1 MSMRLRRQFL
11 KFTAA
16 SLLAPT
22 AILVSGANSSD
33 DGPFKPLVKALLDIQ
48 KPVPIAVAKYLE
60 AKQFDDY
67 SYYLHLRSA
76 NLSIEDA
83 AAIAGGIR
91 ALHSQP
97 KALLTSFSVSYNTG
111 LQRKGLSSLLSTLPT
126 KHLAA
131 LGVVD
136 CDLDDDSAYLIAEFI
151 SKCQG
156 LRMVC
161 VEENNFS
168 EQAKDSIV
176 KAGSKLAGCTTI
188 V

>member
-1 MSMRLRRQFL
+1 MRQQFL

-16 SLLAPT
+16 SLLTRT
-22 AILVSGANSSD
+22 AILFLGANSSV
-33 DGPFKPLVKALLDIQ
+33 DGPFKPLVKVHLDIQ
-48 KPVPIAVAKYLE
+48 KPVPIAAAKYLE
-60 AKQFDDY
+60 AKQFNDH

-83 AAIAGGIR
+83 AAIAVGIR

-151 SKCQG
+151 SKCQS

-176 KAGSKLAGCTTI
+176 EAGSKLAGCTTI

>member
-1 MSMRLRRQFL
+1 MS
-11 KFTAA
+11 
-16 SLLAPT
+16 S
-22 AILVSGANSSD
+22 ANSSV
-33 DGPFKPLVKALLDIQ
+33 DGSFKPLVKALRDIQ
-48 KPVPIAVAKYLE
+48 KPVLIAVANYLE

-76 NLSIEDA
+76 DMSIEDA
-83 AAIAGGIR
+83 ASIAGGIR

-97 KALLTSFSVSYNTG
+97 KALLTSFSVSYTTG

-136 CDLDDDSAYLIAEFI
+136 CDLDDHSAYLILEFI
-151 SKCQG
+151 SKCQS

-176 KAGSKLAGCTTI
+176 
-188 V
+188 